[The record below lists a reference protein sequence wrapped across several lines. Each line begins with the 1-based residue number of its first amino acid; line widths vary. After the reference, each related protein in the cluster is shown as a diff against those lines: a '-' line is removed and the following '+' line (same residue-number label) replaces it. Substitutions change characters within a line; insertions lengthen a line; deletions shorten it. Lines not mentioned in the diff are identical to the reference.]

1 MFLSRLVVVGQVDTG
16 IAPPPDTARAA
27 RVIRREVVLDTGE
40 SNSSSSSNMAKAG
53 QLGNNSKVRTGEV
66 AVWGTTAASR
76 RRICGS
82 RTHNPTATANHGRR
96 HKTLALWGPRDIPRA
111 LIVNTTLQDTFLIYV
126 DRRALNHASTP
137 TTPPRCYR
145 CDQIDRLVAHCRA
158 KAIFADDPNPLR
170 NVYVTQGPMATNSAP
185 LLPTPAHI
193 PGDKGCNGE

>member
-1 MFLSRLVVVGQVDTG
+1 MDQHMFLSRLVVVGQVDTG

-137 TTPPRCYR
+137 TTPPR
-145 CDQIDRLVAHCRA
+145 
-158 KAIFADDPNPLR
+158 AI
-170 NVYVTQGPMATNSAP
+170 GATR
-185 LLPTPAHI
+185 
-193 PGDKGCNGE
+193 

>member
-1 MFLSRLVVVGQVDTG
+1 MDQHMFLSRLVVVGQVDTG

-82 RTHNPTATANHGRR
+82 RMHNPTATANHGRR
-96 HKTLALWGPRDIPRA
+96 HKTLALWGPRDIPG
-111 LIVNTTLQDTFLIYV
+111 
-126 DRRALNHASTP
+126 H
-137 TTPPRCYR
+137 
-145 CDQIDRLVAHCRA
+145 
-158 KAIFADDPNPLR
+158 
-170 NVYVTQGPMATNSAP
+170 
-185 LLPTPAHI
+185 
-193 PGDKGCNGE
+193 